1 MSDDWQEAE
10 GEGTGHHYSYLPA
23 PSSQDPVQLLLILST
38 TILQDLIPVKMDIA
52 DQKLMDQGGGAQL
65 LVASFTV
72 QANHAAPWP
81 GKGVY
86 CCAVSKNAIIHQQV
100 GRQQWTCSD
109 TVLQTSEAL
118 LLKPTGAAALLGFDL
133 GYDPL
138 VTSC

>member
-65 LVASFTV
+65 SGGIFHSASKPRSSRG
-72 QANHAAPWP
+72 QAKACTAVRYPRTP
-81 GKGVY
+81 SSISRSVGSSGLAQTE
-86 CCAVSKNAIIHQQV
+86 CCRHL
-100 GRQQWTCSD
+100 RH
-109 TVLQTSEAL
+109 
-118 LLKPTGAAALLGFDL
+118 FF
-133 GYDPL
+133 
-138 VTSC
+138 